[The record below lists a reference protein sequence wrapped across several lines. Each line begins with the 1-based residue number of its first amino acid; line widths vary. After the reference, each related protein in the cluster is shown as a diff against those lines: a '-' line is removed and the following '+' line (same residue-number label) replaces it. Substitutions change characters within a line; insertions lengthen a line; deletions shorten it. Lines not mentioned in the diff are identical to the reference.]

1 MKAISMSALT
11 DAFAVGMEKWGFSA
25 TLARTCAETLVLLA
39 GVVMVLVLAWLANWI
54 TKRLILRL
62 VHRLAKHS
70 KTAWDD
76 ALVKYRVFSRLSHLA
91 PGVVIYSAAP
101 ILFEGHDTACT
112 GMRTAAA
119 LYMIGVTWFVV
130 DAFLNA
136 AVDIYRTYPFA
147 KRIPIRSFVQVFKIL
162 LALALFIVTLSTL
175 IGKDPSNLLAGMGAM
190 TAVLLL
196 VFKDSILGFVA
207 GIQLSANRMIH
218 MGDWIEMPKFGA
230 DGDVIDISLTTVKVQ
245 NWDKTIS
252 TIPTYALVS
261 DSFKNWRGMSESG
274 GRRIKRNICIDMNS
288 IRFCDESMLE
298 KFKRFEHLTQ
308 YIETR
313 QAEITTWN
321 NEHSIDHSEPINGR
335 RLTNIG
341 VFRAYLVAYLR
352 NHPKIHKYM
361 TFLVR
366 HLESTPQGLPIQ
378 IYVFSNDQVWS
389 NFEAIQADI
398 FDHILAVIP
407 EFGLRVYQ
415 QPSGADFQSLT
426 TAT

>member
-1 MKAISMSALT
+1 MNTLSMSALA
-11 DAFAVGMEKWGFSA
+11 DLLAGVLEQSGLSA
-25 TLARTCAETLVLLA
+25 TLARTCADTLAFLA
-39 GVVMVLVLAWLANWI
+39 GVIIVLLLAWLANWI
-54 TKRLILRL
+54 TKRLIVRL
-62 VHRLAKHS
+62 VHRVAKHS

-101 ILFEGHDTACT
+101 ILFEDHPTAHA
-112 GMRTAAA
+112 GMRTAAS
-119 LYMIGVTWFVV
+119 LYMIGVTWFVA

-136 AVDIYRTYPFA
+136 AVDIYRTYSFA
-147 KRIPIRSFVQVFKIL
+147 KRIPIRSFVQVFKIV
-162 LALALFIVTLSTL
+162 LALALIIVTLSTL

-218 MGDWIEMPKFGA
+218 MGDWIEMPKYGA
-230 DGDVIDISLTTVKVQ
+230 DGDVVDISLTTVKVQ
-245 NWDKTIS
+245 NWDKTVS

-274 GRRIKRNICIDMNS
+274 GRRIKRNICIDINS
-288 IRFCDESMLE
+288 IRFCDESVLE
-298 KFKRFEHLTQ
+298 KFKRFEHLTR

-313 QAEITTWN
+313 QAEITAWN
-321 NEHSIDHSEPINGR
+321 HEHNIDHSEPVNGR

-366 HLESTPQGLPIQ
+366 HLEPTPQGLPIQ
-378 IYVFSNDQVWS
+378 IYVFSNDQVWA
-389 NFEAIQADI
+389 NYEAVQADI

-426 TAT
+426 TTT